1 MDATADAKAS
11 SGIED
16 ESAHDWVFD
25 LVMTFFRSPEWDDRV
40 MGFVDTH
47 CNIFVND
54 EENKFEYTD
63 VHDQFREHV
72 ERVITT
78 ELTTVGVSLE
88 QFVEACEAARHSR
101 DINKEVVEQIL
112 AMDDFLTFKKLM
124 VKRNVEL
131 ELEALDDLHAAGVP
145 IGAPETDEEAE
156 IQLQRALKES
166 EEMSAAHAA
175 SVVDDAD
182 RERAHM
188 GTQDVIVPDGTANT
202 ELRLRQAMDSSLMEI
217 ERMHKE
223 EEHEQLELEK
233 ALAESLALEHERL
246 EALRLERE
254 AEEEAEEEAEPGDD
268 AKPART
274 SDEQPRGMQ
283 RSNSS
288 SHPICLNS
296 TTPLN
301 GADAD
306 AFADDKAAAGAKA
319 EPSAAKGEAASLA
332 AASAA
337 PTAEAKRG
345 EGAAPLDSAQF
356 KRQAP
361 LGGIKPKGGGL
372 QKLDRLAAPSN
383 LPSLAGKSDALGPL
397 PSLQELQDQMAGR
410 RRAAEEA
417 FARNQELL
425 RERDAQ
431 QDRLMS
437 QAGVSK
443 QDMEQRAA
451 HLAQQVRARDAV
463 ESGRRRGAARAI
475 RSLF

>member
-156 IQLQRALKES
+156 IQLPRALKES
-166 EEMSAAHAA
+166 EEMSAAPAA
-175 SVVDDAD
+175 RVVAAAD

-223 EEHEQLELEK
+223 EEPEQLELEK

-254 AEEEAEEEAEPGDD
+254 AEAAGDEAAGEGRRSRPGPRRRRARPTSSRRRGDAALQLVVAPGLPQPTTLLNGDD
-268 AKPART
+268 
-274 SDEQPRGMQ
+274 
-283 RSNSS
+283 
-288 SHPICLNS
+288 
-296 TTPLN
+296 
-301 GADAD
+301 D
-306 AFADDKAAAGAKA
+306 AFKDDKASPAPRRSRRPPRAAA
-319 EPSAAKGEAASLA
+319 PSARRRRHGR
-332 AASAA
+332 
-337 PTAEAKRG
+337 AKRS

-361 LGGIKPKGGGL
+361 LGSIKPKSGGL

-383 LPSLAGKSDALGPL
+383 LPSLAGKTDALGPL

-425 RERDAQ
+425 RERDAE

-451 HLAQQVRARDAV
+451 HLAQQVRARR
-463 ESGRRRGAARAI
+463 GR
-475 RSLF
+475 

>member
-1 MDATADAKAS
+1 MEKAS
-11 SGIED
+11 LLSLHLMDPEAVSIGTMITSTGLWRHPGQVDPTED
-16 ESAHDWVFD
+16 ELRRFKDK
-25 LVMTFFRSPEWDDRV
+25 
-40 MGFVDTH
+40 
-47 CNIFVND
+47 IVN
-54 EENKFEYTD
+54 
-63 VHDQFREHV
+63 
-72 ERVITT
+72 
-78 ELTTVGVSLE
+78 
-88 QFVEACEAARHSR
+88 
-101 DINKEVVEQIL
+101 
-112 AMDDFLTFKKLM
+112 
-124 VKRNVEL
+124 
-131 ELEALDDLHAAGVP
+131 
-145 IGAPETDEEAE
+145 
-156 IQLQRALKES
+156 
-166 EEMSAAHAA
+166 
-175 SVVDDAD
+175 
-182 RERAHM
+182 
-188 GTQDVIVPDGTANT
+188 
-202 ELRLRQAMDSSLMEI
+202 
-217 ERMHKE
+217 
-223 EEHEQLELEK
+223 
-233 ALAESLALEHERL
+233 
-246 EALRLERE
+246 
-254 AEEEAEEEAEPGDD
+254 
-268 AKPART
+268 
-274 SDEQPRGMQ
+274 
-283 RSNSS
+283 
-288 SHPICLNS
+288 
-296 TTPLN
+296 
-301 GADAD
+301 
-306 AFADDKAAAGAKA
+306 
-319 EPSAAKGEAASLA
+319 
-332 AASAA
+332 A

>member
-246 EALRLERE
+246 
-254 AEEEAEEEAEPGDD
+254 
-268 AKPART
+268 
-274 SDEQPRGMQ
+274 QV
-283 RSNSS
+283 
-288 SHPICLNS
+288 CV
-296 TTPLN
+296 TP
-301 GADAD
+301 
-306 AFADDKAAAGAKA
+306 
-319 EPSAAKGEAASLA
+319 P
-332 AASAA
+332 
-337 PTAEAKRG
+337 
-345 EGAAPLDSAQF
+345 
-356 KRQAP
+356 
-361 LGGIKPKGGGL
+361 
-372 QKLDRLAAPSN
+372 
-383 LPSLAGKSDALGPL
+383 
-397 PSLQELQDQMAGR
+397 
-410 RRAAEEA
+410 
-417 FARNQELL
+417 
-425 RERDAQ
+425 
-431 QDRLMS
+431 
-437 QAGVSK
+437 
-443 QDMEQRAA
+443 
-451 HLAQQVRARDAV
+451 
-463 ESGRRRGAARAI
+463 
-475 RSLF
+475 